1 MKQVR
6 NYTLTRVL
14 GEGTYGKVWYAID
27 TSNTQQQYA
36 IKVVPLSTLIGAR
49 RKYMDSEIAIL
60 KNIRSRYSV
69 RFIETFQTENNLYL
83 VTEFCPGGDLD
94 DYIAKNG
101 PLSDA
106 IGRRVL
112 AQIVIGLDEL
122 HSQKII
128 HRDIKPG
135 NVLLTIENIE
145 AAEIRLADFGFARY
159 MEENLTS
166 SYLGTL
172 VYMAPEILS
181 NSKYDYKVDIWSLGI
196 LAYKIF
202 IGSQPFDSQDEQEL
216 LQKSAQFTF
225 PPLAQISNDL
235 KDLITRML
243 AFDSNHRIN
252 LDQIKTHP
260 AISHFIEPLTLRT
273 NSKNP
278 LSESRSAPNLPLKA
292 QYYPEPVD
300 THYTTIQSIFNSAK
314 ECFLSSMEAAANNS
328 LDNSYNLIS
337 KALDKFRYCEKECIA
352 KLNLPNSSHY
362 HYLLSDISL
371 YISDSNSLLSDI
383 SLYNSTPAPLY
394 RYEYSDSSYSSYS
407 SYTPG
412 YRY

>member
-14 GEGTYGKVWYAID
+14 GEGTYGKVWYAVD
-27 TSNTQQQYA
+27 TSNIHQQFA

-49 RKYMDSEIAIL
+49 RKYMDSEIDIL
-60 KNIRSRYSV
+60 RNLRAKYSV
-69 RFIETFQTENNLYL
+69 RFIENFQTENNLYL

-94 DYIAKNG
+94 EYISKNG

-106 IGRRVL
+106 VGRRVL

-122 HSQKII
+122 HSQKVI

-135 NVLLTIENIE
+135 NVLLTMENIQE
-145 AAEIRLADFGFARY
+145 ADIRLADFGFARY
-159 MEENLTS
+159 MEQNLTS

-181 NSKYDYKVDIWSLGI
+181 NTKYDYKADIWSLGV
-196 LAYKIF
+196 LAHKIF

-225 PPLAQISNDL
+225 PPFAQISNDL

-243 AFDSNHRIN
+243 AFYSNFRIK

-260 AISHFIEPLTLRT
+260 AISPFIEALTIQ
-273 NSKNP
+273 SKNP
-278 LSESRSAPNLPLKA
+278 LSESRSAPNLRLNA
-292 QYYPEPVD
+292 EHYPESVD
-300 THYTTIQSIFNSAK
+300 THYSNIIYILNSAK
-314 ECFLSSMEAAANNS
+314 EHFFTSMEAAANNS
-328 LDNSYNLIS
+328 LDNSYNLIT
-337 KALDKFRYCEKECIA
+337 KALNDFRYCEKECKD
-352 KLNLPNSSHY
+352 KLNLPNKFHY
-362 HYLLSDISL
+362 PYRQLLCEISN
-371 YISDSNSLLSDI
+371 YISDSNSLISDI
-383 SLYNSTPAPLY
+383 SSYNSAPAPMY
-394 RYEYSDSSYSSYS
+394 RYEYSGPSYSTC
-407 SYTPG
+407 TPG
-412 YRY
+412 YGY